1 MFTKLPFLTQLAEV
15 HANPSSAFSTKLQAS
30 NVKAYEVKHTK
41 KCDWVDH
48 RREQGGLFGVVSH
61 DTMKATY
68 SKDPVTGELAELD
81 TYKINVAM
89 DKAATQISTFNAQT
103 LPVSLADL
111 QVLDANGDRVPLL
124 HNLEP
129 AAAALAASYMQSS
142 AGQNLARS
150 LGYNAAYNQVVQEG
164 LKNLQSEFAKQGK
177 VDLYA
182 DCNVAVMAKEDDG
195 TDIISEYVIKRDY
208 NHGRITLA
216 CVDAH
221 ESTTWGV
228 VNTAKDG
235 TIGSFHYER
244 GPDGRVQGRMHQ
256 FQAQRTSTE
265 FSVGA
270 MCDVDEEKNTN
281 QAKIQSNMLRGMQW
295 SGVVGIAVA
304 AFEKRRSPEDDMPV
318 TRGGGFRGG
327 ATRSFRGGATKAL
340 RGGDEG
346 APPAPQAG
354 VYATNVVQGP
364 VARDSV
370 EELVVHPRD
379 LVLVGM
385 TVTLKQD
392 VMMVPE
398 EGAVFGKDEFE
409 AQLGTAIA
417 TLAEMKTMMAE
428 VVSGGA
434 VQGFKSVHDA
444 ETAITADMLAQGLV
458 SQLHMEALQEANAA
472 NRAKLMLA
480 KKPVV

>member
-1 MFTKLPFLTQLAEV
+1 
-15 HANPSSAFSTKLQAS
+15 
-30 NVKAYEVKHTK
+30 
-41 KCDWVDH
+41 
-48 RREQGGLFGVVSH
+48 
-61 DTMKATY
+61 
-68 SKDPVTGELAELD
+68 
-81 TYKINVAM
+81 M
-89 DKAATQISTFNAQT
+89 DKAATQINTFNAQT

-129 AAAALAASYMQSS
+129 AAAARCILHAVG
-142 AGQNLARS
+142 AGQNLARVW
-150 LGYNAAYNQVVQEG
+150 ATTAYNQWCR
-164 LKNLQSEFAKQGK
+164 KDSKICRASLQARQGGPLRRLQCGS
-177 VDLYA
+177 DGQ
-182 DCNVAVMAKEDDG
+182 DDG

-327 ATRSFRGGATKAL
+327 ATRGCRGGATKAL

-346 APPAPQAG
+346 APPAPQAPECMRRMSCRASG
-354 VYATNVVQGP
+354 
-364 VARDSV
+364 ARLCRRTRCAPARPPCSW
-370 EELVVHPRD
+370 
-379 LVLVGM
+379 
-385 TVTLKQD
+385 
-392 VMMVPE
+392 
-398 EGAVFGKDEFE
+398 A
-409 AQLGTAIA
+409 
-417 TLAEMKTMMAE
+417 
-428 VVSGGA
+428 
-434 VQGFKSVHDA
+434 
-444 ETAITADMLAQGLV
+444 
-458 SQLHMEALQEANAA
+458 
-472 NRAKLMLA
+472 
-480 KKPVV
+480 